1 MARPENDNT
10 SIRVLS
16 MVGKKSFAVSLPIEI
31 IRVLGWTKGAKL
43 LVRRQGDKV
52 VIERAD
58 D

>member
-1 MARPENDNT
+1 
-10 SIRVLS
+10 

-31 IRVLGWTKGAKL
+31 IRVLGWTKGEKL
-43 LVRRQGDKV
+43 LVRRQSEKI